1 MSYGRPTLA
10 QLVGMHMAGL
20 DQLVGADAAAM
31 VPVGAAA
38 SPVMSAYTPA
48 TFGLRTAGFGDPSV
62 VPLASRG
69 ARGFPIGFGPTSVTG
84 GATVTFTAQ
93 PQLIFRPSRLIVPA
107 IIAGSFSVADL
118 KIGKNSQLV
127 SANPIPAVAFAENAV
142 DAGLRLDTCNVGQL
156 IALQVT
162 NNAVG
167 AVTFSAALLGV
178 SIDG

>member
-1 MSYGRPTLA
+1 
-10 QLVGMHMAGL
+10 MHFAGL
-20 DQLVGADAAAM
+20 DQLVGADPAAAM
-31 VPVGAAA
+31 VPIAAA
-38 SPVMSAYTPA
+38 PAPVMQAYTPA
-48 TFGLRTAGFGDPSV
+48 GFNVRSTGFGDPNV

-69 ARGFPIGFGPTSVTG
+69 ARGFPIGFGPTAVAG

-162 NNAVG
+162 NNAVNS
-167 AVTFSAALLGV
+167 VTFSAALLGV

>member
-1 MSYGRPTLA
+1 MNRPTLA
-10 QLVGMHMAGL
+10 QLVGIHMAGL
-20 DQLVGADAAAM
+20 DQLVGADAAAAM
-31 VPVGAAA
+31 VPANA
-38 SPVMSAYTPA
+38 SPVMSAFTPA
-48 TFGLRTAGFGDPSV
+48 TFGVRTAGYGDPSV

-69 ARGFPIGFGPTSVTG
+69 ARGFPIGFGPTSVTA

-107 IIAGSFSVADL
+107 IIAGSFSIADL

-162 NNAVG
+162 NNAAG
-167 AVTFSAALLGV
+167 AVVFSAALLGV